1 MTISL
6 LNTGKVR
13 DLYVGPTDDTL
24 LFVASDRISVMD
36 VVLPTRIPDKGRI
49 LTSMSRF
56 WFDFFRGVPN
66 HLITDDMSE
75 LPPEYLR
82 QFPDLQGRGMLVRK
96 AEVLPVEFIVR
107 GYLDGSGLKD
117 YDRTGTIKGQQLPEG
132 LLQGSKLPEPL
143 FTPSTKAA
151 QGQHDENLTL
161 EETLALL
168 GEERMAQCRE
178 LVLSLYAEGAEE
190 ALGKGII
197 IADTKFEL
205 GLVNGELTLIDEVLT
220 PDSSRF
226 WPLETYQ
233 PVGLRCRSTSS
244 RCVITP
250 SSSDGTRSL
259 PVHRFPTRW
268 SRRPGIGTSRRTLNS
283 PDVISLP
290 LRLVSRY
297 TTTSPETY

>member
-1 MTISL
+1 MMISL

-56 WFDFFRGVPN
+56 WFDFFGGVPN

-82 QFPDLQGRGMLVRK
+82 QLPDLQGRGMLVRK

-117 YDRTGTIKGQQLPEG
+117 YEKTGTIKGQQLPEG

-178 LVLSLYAEGAEE
+178 LVLSLYTAGAEE

-233 PVGLRCRSTSS
+233 PGRPQVSLDKQPVRDYAKQLGWNQEPPGPPLPDE
-244 RCVITP
+244 VVEA
-250 SSSDGTRSL
+250 TR
-259 PVHRFPTRW
+259 HRYFTAHSQLTGRD
-268 SRRPGIGTSRRTLNS
+268 LAAA
-283 PDVISLP
+283 
-290 LRLVSRY
+290 
-297 TTTSPETY
+297 